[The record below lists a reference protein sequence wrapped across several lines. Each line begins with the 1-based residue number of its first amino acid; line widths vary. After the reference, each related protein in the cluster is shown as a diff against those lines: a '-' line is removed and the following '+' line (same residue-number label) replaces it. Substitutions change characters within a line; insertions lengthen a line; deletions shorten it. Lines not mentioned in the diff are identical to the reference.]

1 MKKFFVCLVIL
12 SMILCCVPTL
22 AFANGNPDNVTSVS
36 KSKEATELDEQFNS
50 EITLSLPSA
59 EEQLVTDVVFVLD
72 KSTSTDVEEEAVA
85 MLENLK
91 DQVMETGAKLNVG
104 IVIFNRQ
111 ANNVLELTELNE
123 ENMAKIEAAMTEDIS
138 SGTNLHAGILA
149 GKTMLDNDKSTDADR
164 KYMIVVSDGI
174 TYMYNESPTVVAGYW
189 LSDGSPYF
197 SRDPYSWQFKYEN
210 NDAPDDWDA
219 WMSDAEK
226 AVAANE
232 GRYADVSY
240 DETLTAETAALLE
253 GEYATSVDKALY
265 LSYET
270 YQAAVDAGYHCY
282 AMTAGTGTEYAWG
295 PSFMNY
301 LGGGADASFED
312 IQNDI
317 AYAVST
323 GSYVIDT
330 MGNDELDGKAYDFD
344 LVNDLSKIDVLVG
357 GEALSKEE
365 IADDHYGFGKM
376 ENGYRFELIY
386 YPDGT
391 ESSDGEEC
399 IKWMINENIS
409 NFNRVQLV
417 YSVHLTNPQIEEGT
431 YGQYDRD
438 GSQGL
443 EGLYTNNRAVLYP
456 IDSSGAAGEPEEFNK
471 PTVSYV
477 VEKQDVTDP
486 DDPGQTTDPGNDDG
500 TGTTQGTD
508 TPKTGDSGSM
518 YAGIAVMAVS
528 AAAFVLLCI
537 RRRAAR

>member
-219 WMSDAEK
+219 WMGDAEK

-232 GRYADVSY
+232 GRYADVPY
-240 DETLTAETAALLE
+240 DETLTAETAALL
-253 GEYATSVDKALY
+253 
-265 LSYET
+265 
-270 YQAAVDAGYHCY
+270 
-282 AMTAGTGTEYAWG
+282 
-295 PSFMNY
+295 
-301 LGGGADASFED
+301 
-312 IQNDI
+312 
-317 AYAVST
+317 
-323 GSYVIDT
+323 
-330 MGNDELDGKAYDFD
+330 
-344 LVNDLSKIDVLVG
+344 
-357 GEALSKEE
+357 
-365 IADDHYGFGKM
+365 
-376 ENGYRFELIY
+376 
-386 YPDGT
+386 
-391 ESSDGEEC
+391 
-399 IKWMINENIS
+399 
-409 NFNRVQLV
+409 
-417 YSVHLTNPQIEEGT
+417 
-431 YGQYDRD
+431 
-438 GSQGL
+438 
-443 EGLYTNNRAVLYP
+443 RAP
-456 IDSSGAAGEPEEFNK
+456 
-471 PTVSYV
+471 
-477 VEKQDVTDP
+477 
-486 DDPGQTTDPGNDDG
+486 
-500 TGTTQGTD
+500 
-508 TPKTGDSGSM
+508 
-518 YAGIAVMAVS
+518 
-528 AAAFVLLCI
+528 
-537 RRRAAR
+537 